1 MTSLMRATIPAKTP
15 TGQMTEKIPC
25 ERPRCVIYPGS
36 FDPPTLGHLSLV
48 ERGLFLFDKIIVAVA
63 VNSAKAALFST
74 EERVALLKESLAGFE
89 PERVEV
95 DSFEG
100 LLVDYARRRGATAI
114 LRGLRATG
122 DFEYE
127 FQLAMVNR
135 HFEEN
140 IQSVFLM
147 TDYRWLY
154 ISSSIVKEA
163 ASYGADVSAMVPP
176 PVASGLSRKFF
187 KNSG

>member
-1 MTSLMRATIPAKTP
+1 M
-15 TGQMTEKIPC
+15 
-25 ERPRCVIYPGS
+25 
-36 FDPPTLGHLSLV
+36 GHLSLI

-63 VNSAKAALFST
+63 VNSAKSALFST
-74 EERVALLKESLAGFE
+74 EERVDLLQRSLAAFD

-100 LLVDYARRRGATAI
+100 LLVNYARRKEASAI

-127 FQLAMVNR
+127 FQLALVNR
-135 HFEEN
+135 HLEED

-147 TDYRWLY
+147 TDHRWLY

-163 ASYGADVSAMVPP
+163 ASYGADVSSMVPP
-176 PVASGLSRKFF
+176 PVAAGLKQKFAE
-187 KNSG
+187 KG